1 MDKSHKDKAAG
12 TAQKTATKKKM
23 AQATFTNTATHSGF
37 TQSTITALDAWNG
50 YQESLK
56 LKVMQ
61 EAPQELLN
69 ELKTIALHYGVL
81 KSSHH
86 TLLEEYSVLRKT
98 FIELL
103 EAYKREK
110 RLKGLDLDQHFD
122 EVWLDK
128 AWLI

>member
-1 MDKSHKDKAAG
+1 MDKSQKDKAAG
-12 TAQKTATKKKM
+12 TARKTATTKKM
-23 AQATFTNTATHSGF
+23 GSATYQNTATHSGF
-37 TQSTITALDAWNG
+37 TQSTTTYPSVWNG
-50 YQESLK
+50 YQENLNLK
-56 LKVMQ
+56 TMQ

-69 ELKTIALHYGVL
+69 ELQTIALHYGVL

>member
-1 MDKSHKDKAAG
+1 
-12 TAQKTATKKKM
+12 
-23 AQATFTNTATHSGF
+23 
-37 TQSTITALDAWNG
+37 
-50 YQESLK
+50 
-56 LKVMQ
+56 MQ

-81 KSSHH
+81 KSTHH
-86 TLLEEYSVLRKT
+86 SLMEEYSVLRKA

-103 EAYKREK
+103 EMYKMEK
-110 RLKGLDLDQHFD
+110 KLKGLDLDQHFD